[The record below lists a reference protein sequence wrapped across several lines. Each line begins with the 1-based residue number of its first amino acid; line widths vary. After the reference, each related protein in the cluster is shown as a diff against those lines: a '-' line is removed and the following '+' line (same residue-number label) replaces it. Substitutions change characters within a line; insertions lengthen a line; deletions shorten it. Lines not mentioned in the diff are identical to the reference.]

1 MLRVTVA
8 IHSAK
13 NDIISR
19 CIFQVKPVPLQNM
32 AICLKE
38 MGRAGNA

>member
-1 MLRVTVA
+1 MLHVTMA
-8 IHSAK
+8 IHSTK

-19 CIFQVKPVPLQNM
+19 CIFQAKPVPLQNM

-38 MGRAGNA
+38 MGRASNA